1 VHGVSRK
8 YFFSM
13 TVSFTA
19 GEAGNGNDSA
29 LGRSRTLQLGMR
41 RTTRP
46 LHLTAR
52 LGVWLQPNDVGGS
65 VLKSPHFSRPSAYC
79 TSAIHC
85 PKMGRPR
92 LNGFVYTRSC
102 LVQIFNACRRG
113 QGLFSPQEKFALEG
127 HSVHGRD
134 PEVAEGQPHGL
145 SSMRRIMSGM
155 STVMLDLNPS
165 LEELRAQLDRRWR
178 HRLVGGESSEM
189 TIHRVGTNVGQY
201 RWVLDAEIQQRTDK
215 KLEGLPIPFFD
226 NYVHAR
232 KQPAQN
238 ILTLRADLGR
248 DRIAAMMF
256 LIHGT
261 AATYQVGWTS
271 EKGRDMHAHNLIL
284 WRGIEELKSR
294 GIRMLDLGGVN
305 TIRSAG
311 IARFKMSTGGKVL
324 TLAGSYI

>member
-1 VHGVSRK
+1 MAIIVHWEGHDIASWD
-8 YFFSM
+8 
-13 TVSFTA
+13 A
-19 GEAGNGNDSA
+19 AHSA
-29 LGRSRTLQLGMR
+29 ASASLQQDWAYGSSLMM
-41 RTTRP
+41 
-46 LHLTAR
+46 
-52 LGVWLQPNDVGGS
+52 LGVPVLRARIFQEQEPIAQAQFIVRKWGGLGS
-65 VLKSPHFSRPSAYC
+65 MALCTRGPVWFKSLTPAEEAKAYLALKKSLPLKGIRFMVV
-79 TSAIHC
+79 T
-85 PKMGRPR
+85 
-92 LNGFVYTRSC
+92 
-102 LVQIFNACRRG
+102 
-113 QGLFSPQEKFALEG
+113 
-127 HSVHGRD
+127 

-155 STVMLDLNPS
+155 STVMLDLTPS

-215 KLEGLPIPFFD
+215 KLAGLPIPFFD